1 MNEVPV
7 DFVIDSKFEASDI
20 VEKINVDIG
29 KVVSCYE
36 ALQKDKMNRI
46 ELPFS
51 KIDSTIYIKEL
62 FADDININFVFFL
75 CDLLKIKK
83 ATSSDIKNTYA
94 TLISKQEDVFIKISI
109 LFSFAVYCIRVL
121 KESFLFI

>member
-1 MNEVPV
+1 MIRMAIKTFTVGEVTRFSSEEYNVSDIVRNFEQFDKFIMNEVPV

-46 ELPFS
+46 ELLFS

-83 ATSSDIKNTYA
+83 PPRAI
-94 TLISKQEDVFIKISI
+94 
-109 LFSFAVYCIRVL
+109 
-121 KESFLFI
+121 